1 MVFKRNGPVAPACIA
16 LFAMN
21 SVAIVRVNTA
31 VPRCAKWA
39 CLALAQ
45 ARLPG
50 AKTYSGP
57 LKPAP
62 TNTRAT
68 VELAWPGHRRL
79 RGLPIAPCVLNHL
92 AVVGQR
98 ARRHHLHIAAQ
109 LGHFADRVAELGRFL
124 QKAGQPAVHAGGQD
138 LAHLAIG
145 QAQGQRPGRQLLGEG
160 EVSVIGGSTIQAQES
175 VLAGVWYVRAT
186 PDGEAMKE
194 WVEVAAFPPS
204 LLAVAFQDA
213 TDELPVEREFP
224 ENVFNAP
231 PLIPEINEHL
241 PRIADGELTN
251 HVINLSL
258 LPHTP
263 EDLTYLDAILGKG
276 PLIILS
282 RGYGNCRIRSTG
294 TRNCWWVR
302 YYNSQDTLILNSI
315 ELSLIPSVA
324 LAAPEDL
331 ADSEER
337 LSEIMDIYR

>member
-1 MVFKRNGPVAPACIA
+1 MTSIPGLIGPGSQPGEADGATADILHMPSGMLTFTTAHVPEADVASSNDAGVAACDEILAA
-16 LFAMN
+16 LRDWN
-21 SVAIVRVNTA
+21 R
-31 VPRCAKWA
+31 
-39 CLALAQ
+39 
-45 ARLPG
+45 
-50 AKTYSGP
+50 
-57 LKPAP
+57 
-62 TNTRAT
+62 
-68 VELAWPGHRRL
+68 
-79 RGLPIAPCVLNHL
+79 
-92 AVVGQR
+92 
-98 ARRHHLHIAAQ
+98 
-109 LGHFADRVAELGRFL
+109 D
-124 QKAGQPAVHAGGQD
+124 GQPRSVSLDMLD
-138 LAHLAIG
+138 LPNRAFV
-145 QAQGQRPGRQLLGEG
+145 RQLLGEG

-241 PRIADGELTN
+241 PSIADGELTN